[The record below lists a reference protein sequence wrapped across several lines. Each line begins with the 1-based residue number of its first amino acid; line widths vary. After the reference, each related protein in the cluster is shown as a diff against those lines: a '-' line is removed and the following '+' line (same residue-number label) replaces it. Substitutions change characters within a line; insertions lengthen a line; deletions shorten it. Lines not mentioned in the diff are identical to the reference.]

1 MAGPRSSGRSAGNH
15 ELCSG
20 LAGILAPRIIG
31 CSWWHIRV
39 GRTKRSS
46 SLLAGDPH
54 LGCRSPDRVANQCQ
68 FSLWKQLWEQRCAF
82 PITACSAPYGPG
94 MPMGVVVGASD
105 PQTTRHFLLSFCV
118 AFSYDEERAVARKG
132 SRVGEISGRR
142 RKRRI
147 STWRPDRMNGVN
159 ASLKSN
165 RSPRFL
171 NRAVR

>member
-1 MAGPRSSGRSAGNH
+1 MPIFAVETAVETKVRIPHHGMLGTVWSGYANGGGGWCQRSIN
-15 ELCSG
+15 
-20 LAGILAPRIIG
+20 
-31 CSWWHIRV
+31 
-39 GRTKRSS
+39 
-46 SLLAGDPH
+46 
-54 LGCRSPDRVANQCQ
+54 N
-68 FSLWKQLWEQRCAF
+68 
-82 PITACSAPYGPG
+82 
-94 MPMGVVVGASD
+94 
-105 PQTTRHFLLSFCV
+105 TTFLLSFCV